1 MFASWSAHAFATAEF
16 GASLPGILAQ
26 PPRSINCRRCH
37 AAVFRNSASW
47 MAASGC
53 FMKFSTQMGV
63 STATDM
69 SIRQIQGALQGRVSR
84 SVVGEIVKRVRE
96 QSQEVSL

>member
-1 MFASWSAHAFATAEF
+1 
-16 GASLPGILAQ
+16 
-26 PPRSINCRRCH
+26 
-37 AAVFRNSASW
+37 